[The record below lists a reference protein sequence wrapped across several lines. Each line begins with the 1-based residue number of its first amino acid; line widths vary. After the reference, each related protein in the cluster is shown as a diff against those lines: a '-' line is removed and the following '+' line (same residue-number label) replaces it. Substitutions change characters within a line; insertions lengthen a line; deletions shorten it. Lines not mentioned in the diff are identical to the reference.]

1 MKFLVILVVVIFGAS
16 CMVSLIDNSLS
27 HEWDAFKLE
36 YNKNYASQDEELSR
50 F

>member
-1 MKFLVILVVVIFGAS
+1 MKFLVILGVVIFGAS

-36 YNKNYASQDEELSR
+36 YNRKNVR
-50 F
+50 